1 MTPQVGILAL
11 QGGYALHG
19 DQLDRCGVPWC
30 FVRQPDELVGLK
42 GLIMPGGES
51 TALLKLMAPFQWQ
64 QAIIDFAAQGGAIL
78 ATCAGLILSA
88 KTVSPVQESLALLP
102 IRVERNAYGRQRE
115 SFTTTG
121 QCNDAVFS
129 GGDLD
134 MVFIRAPRI
143 THIDSSVTVL
153 ATYKEDPV
161 LVQYGSV
168 IGATFHPELARCTHV
183 HEYFCQQIR

>member
-1 MTPQVGILAL
+1 MSPQVGVLAL

-19 DQLDRCGVPWC
+19 DQLDRCGVSWR
-30 FVRQPDELVGLK
+30 FVKQPHELVGLT

-51 TALLKLMAPFQWQ
+51 SALLKLMAPFQWQ

-102 IRVERNAYGRQRE
+102 ITVERNAYGRQRE
-115 SFTTTG
+115 SFTATG
-121 QCNDAVFS
+121 QCVDKNL
-129 GGDLD
+129 GEGDLD

-143 THIDSSVTVL
+143 TQVDSSVTIL
-153 ATYKEDPV
+153 ATYQDEPV
-161 LVQYGSV
+161 MVQQGRV
-168 IGATFHPELARCTHV
+168 IGATFHPERSISPHV
-183 HEYFCQQIR
+183 HHYFCDQMC